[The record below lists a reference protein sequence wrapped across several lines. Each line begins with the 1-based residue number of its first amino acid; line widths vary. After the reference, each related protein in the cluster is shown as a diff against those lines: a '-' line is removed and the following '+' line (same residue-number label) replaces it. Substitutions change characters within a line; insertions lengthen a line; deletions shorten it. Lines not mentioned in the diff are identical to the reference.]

1 MPRILYPLSLDLHGR
16 PVLVAGGGPVAAR
29 KLAEL
34 LRCGADITVVASVA
48 GPAVERLAS
57 AITLVRRP
65 FRPGDE
71 AGRILV
77 FACTDDPAVNREIA
91 ALCAARNIP
100 CNVSDT
106 AAEGTF
112 HVPGV
117 LRKGAVTVTVSTGGS
132 VPGLTRYLKRILSEA
147 IGDEVADLAALVG
160 RFRAGLRTAPGP
172 VGEKSREILE
182 GLPYRK
188 LLDLLR
194 EKGPAAA
201 EAHLARLVELAGAQA
216 SGPDS
221 AAAGTDAAS
230 GTAPASGSVM
240 PGQVTLVGAG
250 PGNPKLLTLAAAEAI
265 RTAEVIVHDRLIP
278 EETLNLA
285 GPDCLLIPAGKRG
298 HSGGHGG
305 QAESMR
311 QEDIE
316 ARLVEHALAGRRVVR
331 LKGGDPF
338 VFGRGYEEILAL
350 EAHGIPWSLV
360 PGISSVTAGPA
371 WAGIPLTHR
380 GVARSFAV
388 MSGMA
393 YSATNTAV
401 PKADTI
407 LLLMGL
413 QRLAEIVPAFLAQ
426 GWSPGTPVAAIQ
438 DATLPDQ
445 RVCLATLATIADE
458 TARRGFDSPTLLV
471 IGEVVRLAKRP

>member
-1 MPRILYPLSLDLHGR
+1 MSRILYPLSLDLHGR
-16 PVLVAGGGPVAAR
+16 PVLVAGGGPVAGR

-34 LRCGADITVVASVA
+34 LRCGADITVVTPEA
-48 GPAVERLAS
+48 GPAVERLAT
-57 AITLVRRP
+57 AVELVRRP

-71 AGRILV
+71 QGRILV
-77 FACTDDPAVNREIA
+77 FACTDDPGVNREIA
-91 ALCAARNIP
+91 ALCAGKNIP
-100 CNVSDT
+100 CNVADA

-160 RFRAGLRTAPGP
+160 RYRASLRAAPGP
-172 VGEKSREILE
+172 ARTRSREILE

-194 EKGPAAA
+194 EKGSAAA
-201 EAHLARLVELAGAQA
+201 EDHLAHLVQNAV
-216 SGPDS
+216 SVPDAD
-221 AAAGTDAAS
+221 AAADAVAAS
-230 GTAPASGSVM
+230 SAV

-250 PGNPKLLTLAAAEAI
+250 PGNPKLLTLAAVEAI
-265 RTAEVIVHDRLIP
+265 RAADVIVHDRLIP

-298 HSGGHGG
+298 HAGH
-305 QAESMR
+305 AESMR

-331 LKGGDPF
+331 LKGGDPL

-350 EAHGIPWSLV
+350 EARGIPWSLV

-393 YSATNTAV
+393 YSATNTVV
-401 PKADTI
+401 PKADTL

-413 QRLAEIVPAFLAQ
+413 QRLAEIVPAFLSQ
-426 GWSPGTPVAAIQ
+426 GWSPETPVAAIQ

-445 RVCLATLATIADE
+445 RVCLATLATIAAE